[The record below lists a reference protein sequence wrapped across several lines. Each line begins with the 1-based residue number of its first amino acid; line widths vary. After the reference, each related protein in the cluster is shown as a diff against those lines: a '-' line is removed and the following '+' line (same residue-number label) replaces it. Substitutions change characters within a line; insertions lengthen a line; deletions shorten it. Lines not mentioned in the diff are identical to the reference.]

1 MLSPV
6 PISFQIRMGTGERCE
21 RIKQIR
27 RKENRGNNRRI
38 EKNKNEEKKITEK
51 IEEQKRRTE

>member
-1 MLSPV
+1 
-6 PISFQIRMGTGERCE
+6 MGTGERCE

-38 EKNKNEEKKITEK
+38 EKNKNEEEKKITEK
-51 IEEQKRRTE
+51 IEKQKRRTE

>member
-27 RKENRGNNRRI
+27 RKKNRGNNRRI
-38 EKNKNEEKKITEK
+38 EKNKNEEEKKITEK
-51 IEEQKRRTE
+51 IDEE